1 MSFFRLVMV
10 FLAVVGAVPAK
21 AADGFYFGAVGALA
35 SNDAPGFDDAI
46 NAGVRLGHEFAGIG
60 IGDIAIEGSYTTS
73 VSDGDLPGGGKWSMD
88 TLSGFGV
95 FRSAG
100 PVYLKGRAGITYW
113 DMDAAGASSD
123 GADFSWGLGVG
134 FSFGLGQLEFE
145 YSRIQEDVDFFGI
158 ALNIKTPK

>member
-1 MSFFRLVMV
+1 MHLRRIVVLCLI
-10 FLAVVGAVPAK
+10 FLCGASAR

-35 SNDAPGFDDAI
+35 GNDLPGFDDAV
-46 NAGVRLGHEFAGIG
+46 NAGIRLGHEFAGIG

-73 VSDGDLPGGGKWSMD
+73 VSDGDLPGGGNWSVD
-88 TLSGFGV
+88 TFSGFGV

-100 PVYLKGRAGITYW
+100 PIYLKARAGATRW
-113 DMDAAGASSD
+113 DIGGSGQSRN
-123 GADFSWGLGVG
+123 GTDFSWGLGLG

-145 YSRIQEDVDFFGI
+145 YTKIEQDIDFFGI